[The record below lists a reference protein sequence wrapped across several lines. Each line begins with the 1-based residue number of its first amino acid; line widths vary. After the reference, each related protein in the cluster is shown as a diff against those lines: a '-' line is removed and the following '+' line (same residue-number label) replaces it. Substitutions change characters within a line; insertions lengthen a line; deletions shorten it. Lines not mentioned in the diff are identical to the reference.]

1 MANQMRPV
9 GLMYLD
15 GIGTVFNYDEAG
27 CWLKAGAIQG
37 DYNAQLGLSQVYEVG
52 IGTKPDAR
60 LAEMWKQRAGTNPI
74 IVAQRRQQAEQQ
86 PAAQQR
92 MFLGLAA
99 VVETVRRPDVYVVY
113 CRCECED
120 SRPAYGA

>member
-1 MANQMRPV
+1 MGGVGAANRN
-9 GLMYLD
+9 
-15 GIGTVFNYDEAG
+15 F
-27 CWLKAGAIQG
+27 
-37 DYNAQLGLSQVYEVG
+37 
-52 IGTKPDAR
+52 
-60 LAEMWKQRAGTNPI
+60 GTNPI

-86 PAAQQR
+86 PAAQQM

-99 VVETVRRPDVYVVY
+99 VVEAVSRPDVYVMH